1 MDGLKYTEKCLE
13 MLLTKQF
20 TVFEND
26 PTKPQKSKKQH
37 TLRKLKSKCYRQ
49 KSLQLLRMTLLNR
62 SDQKYYVLLEN

>member
-49 KSLQLLRMTLLNR
+49 KSLQLL
-62 SDQKYYVLLEN
+62 E